1 MNAPDTEEAGRYAIE
16 FNEHRLDWGKTRRGF
31 LGLP

>member
-1 MNAPDTEEAGRYAIE
+1 MNAPDTEEAGRDPIE
-16 FNEHRLDWGKTRRGF
+16 LDEHRLDCGKTRRGF